1 MSFGRKKR
9 GYQVGK
15 RLARRRGKPRNQDT
29 LAMKTRHTLWSIGKH
44 NQHERLPRKIPRAA
58 TQTLWLSFVLK
69 NHHHI
74 LSLFGGLK
82 HVKMGHVWNTKLMI
96 LSLKIRWKPH
106 KFLSLMDYWRI

>member
-58 TQTLWLSFVLK
+58 TQTLWMVEFCAEEPPPYTEL
-69 NHHHI
+69 
-74 LSLFGGLK
+74 
-82 HVKMGHVWNTKLMI
+82 VWRT
-96 LSLKIRWKPH
+96 
-106 KFLSLMDYWRI
+106 